1 MLPTSWRHS
10 YLVAFATVFHL
21 QVIESSVALC
31 DPAVGAV
38 VGSGSIVG
46 SGVGCGSGSGV
57 GCGSVIATH
66 LDPFQ
71 EVQVIQRAITVRRA
85 NCVPLS

>member
-46 SGVGCGSGSGV
+46 SGVGCGSGS
-57 GCGSVIATH
+57 VIATH